1 MNIRKTLS
9 VFSVFVVILS
19 AIAFSSCKTAAS
31 QKAEIQPPEWNTNY
45 KYVFVHGLAGWGHY
59 DSQNSLFPYWG
70 LVNGSLLK
78 KLNKQGFDC
87 YDASVAP
94 YGSAWDRACELYAQL
109 AGTVTD
115 YGAAH
120 SAKCGHARFGHD
132 FSKEPLINQW
142 DEEHKINLIGHS
154 FGGATVRLFAHLLE
168 NGSEEERNATTDG
181 SLSPLF
187 EGGHGG
193 LIYSLTTLA
202 APHNGSSIY
211 HIPAD
216 TEAKNN
222 MQKLMSKAT
231 NPQKDGRADFDYAD
245 FDMHIQNADELN
257 RKIKTI
263 STAYYF
269 SVPCSATQA
278 AEDGTQEPVPGLME
292 KLYQSSSVRMG
303 TFEGR
308 TPDGVLL
315 GKEWQENDGLVNTLS
330 ARAPSHAPSADF
342 PAEKADARKLQK
354 GLWYIMPVYKGDHMS
369 LQGGLTIENEIASF
383 YIDHLNM
390 INSLEE

>member
-1 MNIRKTLS
+1 
-9 VFSVFVVILS
+9 
-19 AIAFSSCKTAAS
+19 
-31 QKAEIQPPEWNTNY
+31 
-45 KYVFVHGLAGWGHY
+45 
-59 DSQNSLFPYWG
+59 
-70 LVNGSLLK
+70 
-78 KLNKQGFDC
+78 
-87 YDASVAP
+87 
-94 YGSAWDRACELYAQL
+94 
-109 AGTVTD
+109 
-115 YGAAH
+115 
-120 SAKCGHARFGHD
+120 
-132 FSKEPLINQW
+132 
-142 DEEHKINLIGHS
+142 
-154 FGGATVRLFAHLLE
+154 
-168 NGSEEERNATTDG
+168 
-181 SLSPLF
+181 
-187 EGGHGG
+187 
-193 LIYSLTTLA
+193 
-202 APHNGSSIY
+202 
-211 HIPAD
+211 
-216 TEAKNN
+216 
-222 MQKLMSKAT
+222 MSKAT

-257 RKIKTI
+257 RQIKTI

-342 PAEKADARKLQK
+342 PAEKVDACKLQK

-383 YIDHLNM
+383 YIEHLNM